1 VDADA
6 GNRQWPR
13 PEVGVGGHVT
23 GTLAGWVGV
32 CVSAKQAGMK
42 FFMFLYNIYNNDNLQ
57 FNIHCMY
64 NNDNIYYILY
74 NSYIIYIF
82 DTTVGAAEEEEL
94 ERPIRM
100 QALWYCIE
108 C

>member
-42 FFMFLYNIYNNDNLQ
+42 FFIFLYNIYTVC
-57 FNIHCMY
+57 IIMIIY
-64 NNDNIYYILY
+64 IIYYI
-74 NSYIIYIF
+74 III
-82 DTTVGAAEEEEL
+82 
-94 ERPIRM
+94 
-100 QALWYCIE
+100 
-108 C
+108 